1 MVLGILS
8 PYENAYSETFIQA
21 HRSLPFENYFFCRG
35 VGYLPTKIAGTP
47 KLARLIRRMYFTV
60 KSLVNRKLSTNEQVL
75 QSLLREKKVD
85 CVLAEYGVTAAA
97 SFEVLQSLHLP
108 LIVHFHGFDAS
119 DKAVLEKYSE
129 KYKKVFKYAR
139 FVVTVSKKM
148 FAD

>member
-35 VGYLPTKIAGTP
+35 DGFLPTKIAGTP
-47 KLARLIRRMYFTV
+47 TLARLSRRMYFTI
-60 KSLVNRKLSTNEQVL
+60 KSLVKQEFTPNEQVL

-97 SFEVLQSLHLP
+97 SFNVIQSLNLP
-108 LIVHFHGFDAS
+108 LIVHFHGFDA
-119 DKAVLEKYSE
+119 
-129 KYKKVFKYAR
+129 
-139 FVVTVSKKM
+139 
-148 FAD
+148 